1 MQNVIIVSPEIIRKA
16 LEETRK
22 FSEAANTEELFS
34 LRDDFQA
41 GVDRIWDQLSA
52 TIKKAQVWGA
62 EKVQDAV
69 NSIVNAA
76 EDLLDKAKDMA
87 AEVHNNLIVLL
98 RTFLKKLIDSAMSLV
113 PTSVAIGNSLFSV
126 SKINYSQKLI
136 LGGSLKFNILEI
148 ISITTTGEMQL
159 TIEYAKPAAG

>member
-22 FSEAANTEELFS
+22 FSEAANTGELLS
-34 LRDDFQA
+34 LREDFQSA
-41 GVDRIWDQLSA
+41 VGRIWDQLSA
-52 TIKKAQVWGA
+52 TIKKAQVWGS

-69 NSIVNAA
+69 NDIINVA
-76 EDLLDKAKDMA
+76 EDLLEQAKDMA

-98 RTFLKKLIDSAMSLV
+98 RTFLKKLIDSAMTLI
-113 PTSVAIGNSLFSV
+113 PTSIAVGNSLFSV

-148 ISITTTGEMQL
+148 ISITSTGEMQL
-159 TIEYAKPAAG
+159 SIEYSKPATA